1 MEVRTNVRIVKGLLS
16 KAKKENRV
24 LNEVE
29 TSRIQECLNE
39 ILKESIAV
47 EENMENMDQNTAK
60 YEIVI
65 ECVKNVLYSLIE
77 NPGRLDYTIDAMTDV
92 LEKMDKVG
100 L

>member
-1 MEVRTNVRIVKGLLS
+1 
-16 KAKKENRV
+16 
-24 LNEVE
+24 
-29 TSRIQECLNE
+29 
-39 ILKESIAV
+39 
-47 EENMENMDQNTAK
+47 MENMDQNTAK

-65 ECVKNVLYSLIE
+65 ECVKNVLDSLIE

>member
-1 MEVRTNVRIVKGLLS
+1 MEVRTNVRIVKGILS

-65 ECVKNVLYSLIE
+65 ECVKNVLDSLIE
-77 NPGRLDYTIDAMTDV
+77 NTVRIDYTIDAMTDV